1 MSYNSSTDILVAGAV
16 AAVSVDLLVYPLDT
30 LKTRIQSPNYAT
42 VYKDASGATRRA
54 LFRGLYQGAGS
65 IIAATIPSSG
75 AFFTTYEF
83 LKDTLDDAFP
93 PNSTI
98 FLPKPAA
105 HALASGGAELVSCAI
120 LTPAEVIKQNA
131 QMVNR
136 EQMGRKVSPVL
147 HVLGQF
153 KNHPFRLFRGYTSL
167 VARNLPFTALQF
179 PAFEKL
185 KVIFMEQRKQARGGQ
200 PVTSIPERAAITAVS
215 GGLAGAAAAWITTP
229 MDVIKTRI
237 MLAAAKPDQQP
248 APSNKP
254 LGPRWLAEG
263 VGGGSKSASSVAIS
277 LLKSEGI
284 QIFFCGAALRAVWTF
299 FGSGLYLGCYEACR
313 FYLEEQ
319 RRSDEEDQDPP
330 FREKVDLSKIHV
342 GVGTSRSQG
351 DNIGKS
357 RRQLRDY
364 SNVQIP

>member
-1 MSYNSSTDILVAGAV
+1 MSYNSSTDILLAGAV

-30 LKTRIQSPNYAT
+30 LKTRIQSPNYST

-83 LKDTLDDAFP
+83 LKDTLADAFP

-153 KNHPFRLFRGYTSL
+153 KNHPFRLFRGYSSL

-185 KVIFMEQRKQARGGQ
+185 KVIFMEQRQKANGGQ
-200 PVTSIPERAAITAVS
+200 PVTGILERGAITAVS

-237 MLAAAKPDQQP
+237 MLAAANPDQSP
-248 APSNKP
+248 AASNNKP
-254 LGPRWLAEG
+254 VGPRWLAEG
-263 VGGGSKSASSVAIS
+263 VSGGSKSATAVAIN

-313 FYLEEQ
+313 FYLEAQ
-319 RRSDEEDQDPP
+319 RKSEEEEQDPP
-330 FREKVDLSKIHV
+330 LREKVDLSKIRV
-342 GVGTSRSQG
+342 GVGSSRSQG

-357 RRQLRDY
+357 RWQE
-364 SNVQIP
+364 

>member
-1 MSYNSSTDILVAGAV
+1 MSYNTSTDILLAGAV

-30 LKTRIQSPNYAT
+30 LKTRIQSPNYST

-65 IIAATIPSSG
+65 IVAATIPSSG

-83 LKDTLDDAFP
+83 LKETLADAFA

-98 FLPKPAA
+98 FLPKPAV
-105 HALASGGAELVSCAI
+105 HAIASGGAELVACAI

-147 HVLGQF
+147 HVVRQF
-153 KNHPFRLFRGYTSL
+153 KNQPSRLFRGYTSL

-185 KVIFMEQRKQARGGQ
+185 KAILLERRQQAKGNK
-200 PVTSIPERAAITAVS
+200 PVTSIAERAAITAVS
-215 GGLAGAAAAWITTP
+215 GGLSGAGAAWITTP

-237 MLAAAKPDQQP
+237 MLAAARPDQ
-248 APSNKP
+248 PSTPGNKLVG
-254 LGPRWLAEG
+254 LGWLTKG
-263 VGGGSKSASSVAIS
+263 VGGGSKTASAVAVG
-277 LLKSEGI
+277 LLKNEGI
-284 QIFFCGAALRAVWTF
+284 QVFFRGAALRAAWTF
-299 FGSGLYLGCYEACR
+299 FGSGLYLGCYEGCR
-313 FYLEEQ
+313 FYLEELRKRDYHQ
-319 RRSDEEDQDPP
+319 DQPLS
-330 FREKVDLSKIHV
+330 EKVDLSKIRV
-342 GVGTSRSQG
+342 GVGSSRSQG
-351 DNIGKS
+351 ENIGKS
-357 RRQLRDY
+357 RWQD
-364 SNVQIP
+364 